1 MIPDLYFFLLLLCGI
16 YHGPRCK
23 WFVKHGIADFGDF
36 IVILLIMAKVN
47 AASEYQMYPVRFP
60 KGSIIMIQTFLQVFP
75 ILNERQQ
82 DILSKFISDEDVD
95 GFFREHFG
103 DDYQNIIAKYEDTFR
118 VILPTLFRNGLT
130 VSPNY
135 RGRYACSTAKWV
147 VAKTIFSFMER
158 KTRRPLDD
166 PTASLVSQITAHAI
180 AIMRDLRYNPI
191 FTLYIETIVHME
203 LTKDPKCFDIASRH
217 FRYII
222 IDHYHHYEAWLEF
235 IADFRKRTYTQIGES
250 PKDWDSKLICW
261 LMNWF
266 QSYEFL
272 TEYMTKNPRKN

>member
-36 IVILLIMAKVN
+36 IVILHIMAKVN
-47 AASEYQMYPVRFP
+47 AASEYQMYPDRFP

-217 FRYII
+217 FRDII
-222 IDHYHHYEAWLEF
+222 FNDYHHYEAWLGF
-235 IADFRKRTYTQIGES
+235 IADFRKRTYIRIGES
-250 PKDWDSKLICW
+250 PNDWDSALICW
-261 LMNWF
+261 LMNSF

-272 TEYMTKNPRKN
+272 SDYMAKNPRKN